1 MHLRHGR
8 RLGAIMIPSALLLLA
23 APAGAR
29 LDYEIRPG
37 DTLGAIALQHGVT
50 SQALAQANGLDDPN
64 RIVAGAVLVI
74 PGAEPTTYVVQPGDT
89 LGGIAAR
96 FGVTA
101 RALAEANGITDPD
114 LIRAGQTLSVEG
126 GAGDGGAAPASGSTS
141 SGSTSS
147 GSAGQGSNQRPSDE
161 EVRAL
166 ITRTAQAYGWRPAVP
181 LGLSMQE
188 SGWNNTV
195 VSSVGAMGL
204 MQVLPATA
212 EWAGTYL
219 VGRTLDLRDPADNV
233 EAGMAYLDYLYGRF
247 DRDIE
252 LALAAYYEGPR
263 RVEDN
268 GGPSDGAR
276 RYVAN
281 VLALAER
288 YG

>member
-1 MHLRHGR
+1 MHRRHGR

-37 DTLGAIALQHGVT
+37 DTLGAIALQHGIT
-50 SQALAQANGLDDPN
+50 SQALAEANGLDDPN

-89 LGGIAAR
+89 LGGIAAS
-96 FGVTA
+96 FGVSTQ
-101 RALAEANGITDPD
+101 ALADANGITDPD
-114 LIRAGQTLSVEG
+114 LIRAGQALSVEG
-126 GAGDGGAAPASGSTS
+126 GGAAAAGSA
-141 SGSTSS
+141 SS
-147 GSAGQGSNQRPSDE
+147 GSAGQGSTSRPSDD

-195 VSSVGAMGL
+195 VSSVGAVGL
-204 MQVLPATA
+204 MQVLPATG

-219 VGRTLDLRDPADNV
+219 VGRPLDLRDPADNV